1 MLFVWS
7 INMELKIQIG
17 AYNYAL
23 ITENDGVL
31 RIELFT
37 YEQPTQ
43 EMQEA
48 GYSEQLYEKTFKII
62 NINAD
67 GNVQEISCN

>member
-1 MLFVWS
+1 
-7 INMELKIQIG
+7 MELKIQIG
-17 AYNYAL
+17 DNAVYAL